1 MKHSTLVFL
10 DESGF
15 RLLPMVVR
23 TWALRGQTPIL
34 RVPLKWSRLSV
45 ISAIT
50 HEGRLLTR
58 IQKKGFR
65 SPQIV
70 QFLKHILRHVQGD
83 ILIVWDNL
91 SAHGSKLVQQFI
103 ESQKRLDCLHLPPYA
118 PDLNPVEFLWS
129 YLKKTELANV
139 CCQSL
144 EQLRYE
150 IRKALERVRHKRDVL
165 LAFVH
170 HLYDTL

>member
-1 MKHSTLVFL
+1 
-10 DESGF
+10 
-15 RLLPMVVR
+15 MVVR
-23 TWALRGQTPIL
+23 TWAARGQTPIL

-45 ISAIT
+45 MGAIS
-50 HEGRLLTR
+50 HDGRLLTR
-58 IQKKGFR
+58 IQTKGFR
-65 SPQIV
+65 SAQIV
-70 QFLKHILRHVQGD
+70 QFLKHVLRHVQGQ
-83 ILIVWDNL
+83 ILLVWDNL
-91 SAHGSKLVQQFI
+91 SAHRSKMVRHFI
-103 ESQKRLDCLHLPPYA
+103 DSQSRLETLQLPPYA

-150 IRKALERVRHKRDVL
+150 IRKALERLRHKPEL
-165 LAFVH
+165 LMAFVQ

>member
-1 MKHSTLVFL
+1 
-10 DESGF
+10 
-15 RLLPMVVR
+15 MVVR

-50 HEGRLLTR
+50 HDGRLLTR

-65 SPQIV
+65 SSQIV
-70 QFLKHILRHVQGD
+70 QFLKHILRHVEGE
-83 ILIVWDNL
+83 ILLIWDNL
-91 SAHGSKLVQQFI
+91 SAHRSRLVNQFVDSQQ
-103 ESQKRLDCLHLPPYA
+103 RLTCLHLPPYA

-129 YLKKTELANV
+129 YLKKTQLANI

-165 LAFVH
+165 MAFVH
-170 HLYDTL
+170 HL

>member
-1 MKHSTLVFL
+1 
-10 DESGF
+10 
-15 RLLPMVVR
+15 MVVR
-23 TWALRGQTPIL
+23 TWAARGQTPIL

-70 QFLKHILRHVQGD
+70 QFLKHILRHVEGN
-83 ILIVWDNL
+83 ILLVWDNL
-91 SAHGSKLVQQFI
+91 AAHSSNLVKHFI
-103 ESQKRLDCLHLPPYA
+103 ESQERLEFLHLPLYA

-150 IRKALERVRHKRDVL
+150 IRKALERVRHKPDVL
-165 LAFVH
+165 IAFIH

>member
-1 MKHSTLVFL
+1 MPNKTIVFL

-23 TWALRGQTPIL
+23 TWAVRGQTPIL
-34 RVPLKWSRLSV
+34 RVPLQWLRLSV

-65 SPQIV
+65 SAQIV
-70 QFLKHILRHVQGD
+70 QFLKHILRHVGGN
-83 ILIVWDNL
+83 ILVVWDNL
-91 SAHGSKLVQQFI
+91 SAHRSKLVQHFI
-103 ESQKRLDCLHLPPYA
+103 VSQERLESLHLPPYA

-129 YLKKTELANV
+129 YLKKSELANV

-150 IRKALERVRHKRDVL
+150 IRKALERVRHKRDILV
-165 LAFVH
+165 AFVH